1 MWNIIKKIFS
11 RAKKEKK
18 IKWSSI
24 EEVIT
29 RLIRNQLGVCQR
41 RPRGFES
48 HLLRQCSNKG
58 GKSLITQEKKQTI
71 KLIVAII
78 LLVFT
83 LAFVGIAM
91 IIYEVEGETSM
102 PFELTKIVAIRNS
115 RRSRR
120 RWKSKRME
128 L

>member
-1 MWNIIKKIFS
+1 M
-11 RAKKEKK
+11 
-18 IKWSSI
+18 
-24 EEVIT
+24 
-29 RLIRNQLGVCQR
+29 
-41 RPRGFES
+41 
-48 HLLRQCSNKG
+48 
-58 GKSLITQEKKQTI
+58 ITQEKKQTI

-120 RWKSKRME
+120 RRKSKRME